1 MAAFANRDFS
11 IRARQCQDA
20 TDPAH
25 SQDIVT
31 DEISSAGLSRTI
43 EIVEVGPR
51 DGLQNEATPVSTEQK
66 VELISRLID
75 AGIRRIEATS
85 FVNPARVPQMQDAE
99 AVMTAVPH
107 DRGVTYIGTVLNVR
121 GARRALNTAV
131 TQLGTV
137 AVATNTFGIRNQ
149 KQTINDSIEA
159 ASESIRLAR
168 HAGRSAQVTIAMAF
182 GCPYEGRVPQDRIV
196 ELAKRLSDAQPVEIA
211 LADTIGVAVPT
222 EVQELV
228 SRTLEAVRPI
238 PIRVHFHNTRNTG
251 ISNVWAAINAGA
263 STVDSS
269 IAGVGGCPFAP
280 GAQGNVATED
290 VAYLLSHS
298 GMKMGLDLDSLIYTA
313 RWCAELLGRPLPGMV
328 GRAGDFPTAQLQGI
342 DER

>member
-1 MAAFANRDFS
+1 MNDTAA
-11 IRARQCQDA
+11 I
-20 TDPAH
+20 P
-25 SQDIVT
+25 
-31 DEISSAGLSRTI
+31 RTI

-66 VELISRLID
+66 VELIGRLID
-75 AGIRRIEATS
+75 AGIRRIEAVS

-99 AVMTAVPH
+99 AVMAAVPH

-137 AVATNTFGIRNQ
+137 AVASNTFGIRNQ
-149 KQTINDSIEA
+149 KQTIDESVEV

-168 HAGRSAQVTIAMAF
+168 QAGRSAQVTIAMAF
-182 GCPYEGRVPQDRIV
+182 GCPFEGRIAPDRVI

-211 LADTIGVAVPT
+211 LADTLGVAVPA
-222 EVQELV
+222 EVHELV
-228 SRTLEAVRPI
+228 SRALDAVHPI
-238 PIRVHFHNTRNTG
+238 PIRAHFHNTRNTG
-251 ISNVWAAINAGA
+251 IANVWAAINAGA

-269 IAGVGGCPFAP
+269 IAGLGGCPFAP

-290 VAYLLSHS
+290 VTYLLSHS
-298 GMKMGLDLDSLIYTA
+298 GMTLGLDLARLINTA
-313 RWCAELLGRPLPGMV
+313 RWCADLLGRPLPGMV
-328 GRAGDFPTAQLQGI
+328 GRAGDFPTAQQPHSPSAATT
-342 DER
+342 